1 MAVLLA
7 LINQILTSAFALLA
21 HENHPEIAPGLT
33 LLFNLT
39 LFVILI
45 VWIRQDSKHA
55 WRDACESGFVSPCV
69 IQNGRT
75 VRIRR
80 GCARR
85 WLVALHVELQ
95 SGFASKA

>member
-1 MAVLLA
+1 MLLA
-7 LINQILTSAFALLA
+7 LINQILTSAFAFLA
-21 HENHPEIAPGLT
+21 HENHPEVAPGLT
-33 LLFNLT
+33 LLFSLA

-45 VWIRQDSKHA
+45 VWIRQDAKRA
-55 WRDACESGFVSPCV
+55 WQDACESGFVSPCV
-69 IQNGRT
+69 IQGGRT

-95 SGFASKA
+95 GGFASKA